1 MSGAQIAHFLK
12 QVGKGSELAGV
23 ETFFRTGWIVGV
35 GQTLLAGVAAY
46 GAYRLGKWGYEKV
59 MEYIEKSD
67 YITACGE
74 VV

>member
-12 QVGKGSELAGV
+12 LVGKGSELAGIKTV
-23 ETFFRTGWIVGV
+23 FQAGWIVGV
-35 GQTLLAGVAAY
+35 GQTLLVGATAY
-46 GAYRLGKWGYEKV
+46 GAYRLGKWGYEKIR
-59 MEYIEKSD
+59 EYIRKNE